1 MWQVM
6 TFFSL
11 LFSFELST
19 HFHSDVS
26 EEITKISFQ
35 NALEKACLCYVCQL
49 SILYFVQYT
58 F

>member
-1 MWQVM
+1 M